1 MVVWMQSC
9 EVSIPSLIPLQFSD
23 LVCKKFTFNLHFF
36 FCKSPTSLIGL
47 VHWLTGILPLLLQQ
61 FWSFSS
67 HYVPINSS
75 VFIHPYPPQLMFIL
89 HHSLCNKT
97 QENISGKFYFCK
109 ALSHRQNIREITL
122 CFVEWNHIQGT
133 IENRKKKKKNSRT
146 FCCLTSNTDLSLF
159 FFTTLRTHNKKT
171 TNFYTNTFTPCYTF
185 RERCGAHYHF
195 FLNTCVNL

>member
-133 IENRKKKKKNSRT
+133 IENRKKKKKTLGRFAVWHRT
-146 FCCLTSNTDLSLF
+146 LISVCF
-159 FFTTLRTHNKKT
+159 FSPHWERTTKRQRIFIQTLLHLVIHSEKDVVHTII
-171 TNFYTNTFTPCYTF
+171 
-185 RERCGAHYHF
+185 F
-195 FLNTCVNL
+195 F